1 VLPQS
6 LRGEPFFSCPSRE
19 YGGIHLRSTPLTSA
33 ALLSRLSQ
41 DCAHKYFEVILV
53 DPQHKA
59 IRNDPRIQWIVNPV
73 HKHRELRGLTSAGRA
88 ARGLRKRG
96 HKANKIIGS
105 SWRGNWKRRQYLSLR
120 RYR

>member
-1 VLPQS
+1 M
-6 LRGEPFFSCPSRE
+6 
-19 YGGIHLRSTPLTSA
+19 Y
-33 ALLSRLSQ
+33 
-41 DCAHKYFEVILV
+41 KYYEVIMV
-53 DPQHKA
+53 DTHHKA
-59 IRNDPRIQWIVNPV
+59 IRTDPRINWLCAHV